1 MIQVYVVIFVWT
13 FSAFQ
18 LLTCR

>member
-1 MIQVYVVIFVWT
+1 VYVVIFVWT